1 MKSNYATSVLCGHL
15 VYDSY
20 FSLDMFEPWTTTFSF
35 LILVLG
41 PDRCW
46 SSEAERRLLDDLLAN
61 YQKFERPVAIE
72 SDPVNLKISISL
84 QQVRQFPGLGSN
96 IRVKVKVGEVGSP
109 VLWFEVKSSNLCLT
123 TFNCTIVYKYNIK
136 IFGQFHPQLNFSKY

>member
-1 MKSNYATSVLCGHL
+1 
-15 VYDSY
+15 
-20 FSLDMFEPWTTTFSF
+20 MFEPWTTTFSL

-84 QQVRQFPGLGSN
+84 QQVRQFPGLGST
-96 IRVKVKVGEVGSP
+96 IRVESAKLGHLLCGLKLSHQIYVQQHSIVPLFTTIKLSFQSISLLVEFCSIFEILKHNKCCESTSP
-109 VLWFEVKSSNLCLT
+109 SELV
-123 TFNCTIVYKYNIK
+123 
-136 IFGQFHPQLNFSKY
+136 